1 MIEATERLR
10 REFVNIGHRG
20 ASAVAPEH
28 TTLAYDIAVH
38 SGAHF
43 LELDVQMTRDEQL
56 VVVHDPYV
64 DRIARVAGKP
74 SSGLIR
80 TMDLA
85 DLKSL
90 DVGSWFNELHPELAC
105 DDYVGLSLL
114 TLDEVLARYR
124 HCARFC
130 LELKHPAPCVEGIV
144 IETLA
149 RHQLDRPVGGTWRVL
164 LMSLDEEV
172 LPRLHGLDMRLPCI
186 QLFLDVGAVDE
197 IAERLGRAA
206 EYAFGIG
213 PYHRAVD
220 ELVVRAAHAMDLG
233 VYPYTVNEIS
243 EMCRLIE
250 LGVDGLVT
258 DLPDRL
264 YSLLRSRARPAPVAA
279 SL

>member
-1 MIEATERLR
+1 MIDATERLR

-20 ASAVAPEH
+20 ASALAPEH
-28 TTLAYDIAVH
+28 TTHAYDLAVH
-38 SGAHF
+38 GGAHF

-74 SSGLIR
+74 SFGLIR
-80 TMDLA
+80 SMDLA
-85 DLKSL
+85 DLKVL
-90 DVGSWFNELHPELAC
+90 DVGSWFNEQYPELAC

-130 LELKHPAPCVEGIV
+130 LELKDPAPSVEEIV
-144 IETLA
+144 VESLA
-149 RHQLDRPVGGTWRVL
+149 RHQLDRPVAGNWRVL

-186 QLFLDVGAVDE
+186 QLFLDLGGPDE
-197 IAERLGRAA
+197 IAGRLGRAA
-206 EYAFGIG
+206 EYALGIG
-213 PYHRAVD
+213 AYHREVD
-220 ELVVRAAHAMDLG
+220 EMVVRAAHAMDLG
-233 VYPYTVNEIS
+233 VYPYTVNDLN
-243 EMCRLIE
+243 EMIRLVD

-264 YSLLRSRARPAPVAA
+264 YSLLRFRTRSAPVAA

>member
-1 MIEATERLR
+1 MIDATERLR

-20 ASAVAPEH
+20 ASALAPEH
-28 TTLAYDIAVH
+28 TTHAYDLAVH
-38 SGAHF
+38 GGAHF

-74 SSGLIR
+74 SFGLIR
-80 TMDLA
+80 SMDLA
-85 DLKSL
+85 DLKVL
-90 DVGSWFNELHPELAC
+90 DVGSWFNEQYPELAC
-105 DDYVGLSLL
+105 DDYVGLTLL

-130 LELKHPAPCVEGIV
+130 LELKDPAPSVEEIV
-144 IETLA
+144 VESLA
-149 RHQLDRPVGGTWRVL
+149 RHQLDRPVAGNWRVL

-186 QLFLDVGAVDE
+186 QLFLDLGGVDE
-197 IAERLGRAA
+197 IAGRLGEAA
-206 EYAFGIG
+206 EYALGIG

-220 ELVVRAAHAMDLG
+220 EMVVRAAHAMDLG
-233 VYPYTVNEIS
+233 VYPYTVNDLD
-243 EMCRLIE
+243 EMIRLVD
-250 LGVDGLVT
+250 LRVDGLVT

-264 YSLLRSRARPAPVAA
+264 YSLLRARARSTPLVA
-279 SL
+279 SF

>member
-38 SGAHF
+38 GGAHF
-43 LELDVQMTRDEQL
+43 LELDVQTTRDEHL

-85 DLKSL
+85 DLKAL
-90 DVGSWFNELHPELAC
+90 DVGSWFNEQYPDLAC
-105 DDYVGLSLL
+105 DDYVGLSPL
-114 TLDEVLARYR
+114 TLDEVLTRYR
-124 HCARFC
+124 HCAKFC
-130 LELKHPAPCVEGIV
+130 LELKNPATSVEGIV
-144 IETLA
+144 IESLA
-149 RHQLDRPVGGTWRVL
+149 RHGLDRPVRGDWRVL

-172 LPRLHGLDMRLPCI
+172 LPRIHRLDMRLPSI
-186 QLFLDVGAVDE
+186 QLYLDLGGTDE
-197 IAERLGRAA
+197 IGDRLGKAA
-206 EYAFGIG
+206 EYALGIG
-213 PYHRAVD
+213 PYHREVD
-220 ELVVRAAHAMDLG
+220 DLLVRAAHAMDLG
-233 VYPYTVNEIS
+233 VYPYTVNDLA
-243 EMCRLIE
+243 EMCRLVE

-258 DLPDRL
+258 DVPDRL
-264 YSLLRSRARPAPVAA
+264 YSLLRSRARPDSVAV

>member
-20 ASAVAPEH
+20 ASAIAPEH
-28 TTLAYDIAVH
+28 TTVAYDIAVH
-38 SGAHF
+38 GGAHF
-43 LELDVQMTRDEQL
+43 LELDVQMTRDEEL

-74 SSGLIR
+74 SFGLIR
-80 TMDLA
+80 SMDLA
-85 DLKSL
+85 DLKGL
-90 DVGSWFNELHPELAC
+90 DVGSWFNEQYPELAC

-114 TLDEVLARYR
+114 SLDEVFARYR

-130 LELKHPAPCVEGIV
+130 LELKDPAPCIEGVV
-144 IETLA
+144 IESLA
-149 RHQLDRPVGGTWRVL
+149 RHQLDRPVAGNWRVL

-186 QLFLDVGAVDE
+186 QLYLDLGGAEE
-197 IAERLGRAA
+197 IPERLGKAA
-206 EYAFGIG
+206 EYALGIG

-220 ELVVRAAHAMDLG
+220 EMLVRAAHAMDLG
-233 VYPYTVNEIS
+233 VYPYTVNDVG
-243 EMCRLIE
+243 EMIRLVD
-250 LGVDGLVT
+250 LGVDGLIT

-264 YSLLRSRARPAPVAA
+264 YSLLRWRARAAPVAA